1 MCKREEQACQEG
13 QGWKNKSVSDKAH
26 IILQPLQDTTSCP
39 RYLQWD
45 LLLSQEHKVNKDL
58 PEDKSAH
65 LKVALDKIKFQPE
78 PLTVN
83 FGRQ

>member
-1 MCKREEQACQEG
+1 MCKREEQAVR
-13 QGWKNKSVSDKAH
+13 KSRGGKIKRVSDKAH
-26 IILQPLQDTTSCP
+26 IILQPLQDTVFSGL
-39 RYLQWD
+39 Y
-45 LLLSQEHKVNKDL
+45 HYNKDI
-58 PEDKSAH
+58 PEDKGAH